1 MPVNPMSVG
10 RHISSLRKSRGL
22 TQNQLGDKLHVS
34 FQAVSKWER
43 GETLPD
49 VNLLPDLAAALSTT
63 IDNILSGGEKPMKTP
78 EQYTRTATI
87 AEMRE
92 GIACFERIG
101 ELLGKG
107 STFYKG
113 AIGGVNLKM
122 VIDLEESLADDYL
135 RECLVAEAAIQA
147 MSDGAYFSP
156 EDIEKGFVH
165 QHWAGTVKEYAKK
178 YGICPEIWD

>member
-1 MPVNPMSVG
+1 MPVDPIKVG
-10 RHISSLRKSRGL
+10 RHISALRKSCEL
-22 TQNQLGDKLHVS
+22 TQNQLGDRLHVS

-49 VNLLPDLAAALSTT
+49 TMLLPDLAAALSTT
-63 IDNILSGGEKPMKTP
+63 VDNILNGGERPVKPP

-107 STFYKG
+107 SFFYKG

-122 VIDLEESLADDYL
+122 VIDLEEYLADDYT
-135 RECLVAEAAIQA
+135 REAMVAEAAIQA
-147 MSDGAYFSP
+147 MMDGAYFSP
-156 EDIEKGFVH
+156 EDIETGFVH
-165 QHWAGTVKEYAKK
+165 QHWVDSVKEYAKK
-178 YGICPEIWD
+178 YGIE

>member
-1 MPVNPMSVG
+1 MPVNPIKVG
-10 RHISSLRKSRGL
+10 RHISSLRKSRGM

-49 VNLLPDLAAALSTT
+49 TMLLPDLAAALSTT
-63 IDNILSGGEKPMKTP
+63 VDSILNGGERPMKSP

-87 AEMRE
+87 AQMRE
-92 GIACFERIG
+92 GIDCFERIG

-107 STFYKG
+107 SFFYQG
-113 AIGGVNLKM
+113 AIGGANLKM
-122 VIDLEESLADDYL
+122 NIDLEEYLKDDYT
-135 RECLVAEAAIQA
+135 REAMVAEAAIQA
-147 MSDGAYFSP
+147 MEDGAYFSL

-165 QHWAGTVKEYAKK
+165 QHWIDNVKEYAKK
-178 YGICPEIWD
+178 KYGIE

>member
-10 RHISSLRKSRGL
+10 WHISSLRKSRGL

-49 VNLLPDLAAALSTT
+49 VNLLPDLAQALSTT

-107 STFYKG
+107 SFFYQG
-113 AIGGVNLKM
+113 AVGGANLKM
-122 VIDLEESLADDYL
+122 NIDLEEYLQDDYT
-135 RECLVAEAAIQA
+135 REAMITEAAIQA
-147 MSDGAYFSP
+147 VMDGAYFDP
-156 EDIEKGFVH
+156 EDIRSGFVH
-165 QHWAGTVKEYAKK
+165 QHWVDMFFEQAKK
-178 YGICPEIWD
+178 FGIE